1 MNGLSLP
8 RTVVSLP
15 ALAIF
20 LLTAMALLCAIRM
33 GNKTLRSQLPG
44 GNTTTS
50 SRKSSMAPNSCSRES
65 AAYATSWKVWNAMER
80 KTNHELCCEVFWTLF
95 LRSVS
100 SLKFHC
106 YFVNWVMVSLDFVHM
121 GFFLFWSFVF
131 SCTWR
136 FALLAIL
143 AVKEDTDLQIR
154 GEPGH
159 PDPEIRG
166 GEQVSKNNFFR
177 PLGLSL
183 V

>member
-15 ALAIF
+15 ALTIF

-65 AAYATSWKVWNAMER
+65 AAYATSWKVWNAMES
-80 KTNHELCCEVFWTLF
+80 KTNHELCCEVFWRLF

-100 SLKFHC
+100 SFKFQC
-106 YFVNWVMVSLDFVHM
+106 YFVNWVKVSLDFVHM
-121 GFFLFWSFVF
+121 GFFPVLIFCFFLYLTFCLARDF
-131 SCTWR
+131 SSQR
-136 FALLAIL
+136 RIL
-143 AVKEDTDLQIR
+143 CYVTA
-154 GEPGH
+154 
-159 PDPEIRG
+159 
-166 GEQVSKNNFFR
+166 FR
-177 PLGLSL
+177 RREN